1 MVNNIDK
8 FLHDLKISGTAEK
21 TLKDYSRF
29 LKNINKV
36 KSLEKWDKTD
46 VNRYIMDKQNECL
59 IQTVEISKVK
69 LKRFFT
75 WAGKSELVSHLKI
88 NMPAYDLPAIPNT
101 SMETARRPEMI
112 STPFLNMGKFF
123 PKLGSDARVL

>member
-1 MVNNIDK
+1 MSLGGTNIGTSCILSNMVNNIDK
-8 FLHDLKISGTAEK
+8 FLHYLKISGTAEK

-29 LKNINKV
+29 LKNINRV

-75 WAGKSELVSHLKI
+75 WAGKSELVSHLNI
-88 NMPAYDLPAIPNT
+88 NMPADNLAGHILLVEDVNL
-101 SMETARRPEMI
+101 SVE
-112 STPFLNMGKFF
+112 
-123 PKLGSDARVL
+123 

>member
-1 MVNNIDK
+1 MANNIDK

-29 LKNINKV
+29 LKNIDKV

-59 IQTVEISKVK
+59 TGTVEISKIK
-69 LKRFFT
+69 LKRFFA
-75 WAGKSELVSHLKI
+75 WAGKSELVNHLNI
-88 NMPAYDLPAIPNT
+88 SIPAD
-101 SMETARRPEMI
+101 
-112 STPFLNMGKFF
+112 
-123 PKLGSDARVL
+123 KLGRSVPAG